1 MVSSNINLIKI
12 ATGGARFV
20 SIERVLTRLM
30 WISLGVVCIAGV
42 SIGSVYIVVN
52 SQQSKEDARKT
63 ALIDSIKEMATK
75 EGILVS
81 LKQRVAVASKS
92 LDAARPYGNLF
103 PLLDR
108 IAPAEYFTSLSIDD
122 VGRSTVTLVI
132 PSVDEAV
139 TTVANVIV
147 QFDEKKIRSPQLLSF
162 ALKESGIVQL
172 SLSFIANL

>member
-1 MVSSNINLIKI
+1 MATKDINLLQKN
-12 ATGGARFV
+12 GGSVRFI
-20 SIERVLTRLM
+20 SIERILTRLM
-30 WISLGVVCIAGV
+30 WISLGIVCIAGV
-42 SIGSVYIVVN
+42 SIGSVYIVVS
-52 SQQSKEDARKT
+52 SQQSREDARKA
-63 ALIDSIKEMATK
+63 ALIGSIKEMATK

-81 LKQRVAVASKS
+81 LQQRIAVASKA

-103 PLLDR
+103 GLLDH
-108 IAPAEYFTSLSIDD
+108 IAPSEYFTSLSIDD

-139 TTVANVIV
+139 TTVANVII